1 MAASR
6 FGYLVMGAALA
17 LAIWPQAA
25 PAAQAELANGV
36 FLVAKPD
43 LQDPNFQE
51 TVVLITQPQV
61 DGGPLGVIINRPL
74 GARLSEIIPG
84 AVKLPEQVDAIYAG
98 GPVRRDRVLFLVRTS
113 NERPQ
118 HSLQVLEDVYLSGDR
133 ELLEQWVRG
142 EAQAP
147 VFRAY
152 AGYSGWGR
160 GQLQSEI
167 TRGGWYVIKADAD
180 IIFSINPSEIW
191 PELIKRITTRRTAVP
206 PLRENQLSKNSL
218 TLSIHD
224 LARGSWRP
232 APLTLIASSS
242 CSSSF

>member
-1 MAASR
+1 MAVSHIR
-6 FGYLVMGAALA
+6 SLLIGAALV

-43 LQDPNFQE
+43 LQDPNFRE

-61 DGGPLGVIINRPL
+61 GGGPLGVIINRPL
-74 GARLSEIIPG
+74 GARLSDIIPG
-84 AVKLPEQVDAIYAG
+84 AAKLPEHVDAIYAG
-98 GPVRRDRVLFLVRTS
+98 GPVRRDRVLFLVRS
-113 NERPQ
+113 SERPQ

-133 ELLEQWVRG
+133 ELLEQLVRG

-147 VFRAY
+147 AFRAY

-180 IIFSINPSEIW
+180 IIFTTNPSEIW
-191 PELIKRITTRRTAVP
+191 PESIKRITTRRTAV
-206 PLRENQLSKNSL
+206 
-218 TLSIHD
+218 
-224 LARGSWRP
+224 W
-232 APLTLIASSS
+232 
-242 CSSSF
+242 